1 MAVGRVQWGSGS
13 DQRIK
18 KNIKPVKRNL
28 VRKIFGLLNPVQF
41 NYNNKV
47 NTNHENM
54 HYGLIA
60 QEVEGLFGGLGIK
73 NDIVEEMDNG
83 YLYVNY
89 HKFHGFELAA
99 IKDLYEKSDEQQT
112 EIDDLKNTVSRQQ
125 AEIDELKQQ
134 VKYLMEKV
142 GV

>member
-60 QEVEGLFGGLGIK
+60 QEVEGLFGGGSESK
-73 NDIVEEMDNG
+73 M
-83 YLYVNY
+83 
-89 HKFHGFELAA
+89 
-99 IKDLYEKSDEQQT
+99 T
-112 EIDDLKNTVSRQQ
+112 
-125 AEIDELKQQ
+125 
-134 VKYLMEKV
+134 
-142 GV
+142 